1 MPEEAR
7 GDSATGARIRPAALP
22 SSRGARQCKPAS
34 NDAMWGEQMNAI
46 ADDDV
51 EAIIART
58 ALKYDLLPY
67 QSKAFAQSQPSRL
80 GAIARLFGL
89 EAAPLATARVLE
101 LGCASGGNIIPLA
114 LRYPD
119 ATFIGVDLARTQV
132 AAGRSRIA
140 KLGLKNIEIRCQSFT
155 EIGEELGHFDY
166 IVCHGVYSWVPPA
179 VQDAIFRIIGAR
191 LSPIGAACVSYNVL
205 PGWRMLQP
213 LRDAFMLEIPD
224 DVDSRARVAKARELL
239 TFLSD
244 ATPDPGPYGEMLR
257 TWAKRLSGL
266 PDDYIAHEFLEEMN
280 NPSTVRAFA
289 ASAGR
294 HGLGFLGECELA
306 AMIPDNYGAE
316 IAQQV
321 RARARNNLIDTEQY
335 FDLLSGRTFRNSILV
350 SSERWATV
358 DRALRPESLAGLH
371 FLTQAGMRLDRDGEK
386 YVATDIAGRTLTTT
400 SSVVADGV
408 ARLIARF
415 PSSSTL
421 DDCVGEDMAES
432 AAIRDALYNMLMV
445 GMITTSS
452 EPVDAAD
459 VSGRPIAIALARM
472 DAAEGGATTTNLR
485 HESIALDA
493 AMRALLPMLDGTR
506 DHAALAEGLAEE
518 ALAGRFSFL
527 REGRPVADPE
537 EVARTASE
545 HLPALLAQLAMSALL
560 DRG

>member
-1 MPEEAR
+1 
-7 GDSATGARIRPAALP
+7 
-22 SSRGARQCKPAS
+22 
-34 NDAMWGEQMNAI
+34 MNVI
-46 ADDDV
+46 VGDDV

-119 ATFIGVDLARTQV
+119 AAFIGVDLARTQV

-140 KLGLKNIEIRCQSFT
+140 KLGLNNIEIRCQSFT
-155 EIGEELGHFDY
+155 EIGEELGSFDY
-166 IVCHGVYSWVPPA
+166 IICHGVYSWVPPA
-179 VQDAIFRIIGAR
+179 VQDAIFRIVAAR
-191 LSPIGAACVSYNVL
+191 LSPVGAACISYNVL

-239 TFLSD
+239 TFLSE

-289 ASAGR
+289 AGAAR
-294 HGLGFLGECELA
+294 HGLGFLGECEFA
-306 AMIPDNYGAE
+306 GMIPDNYGAE

-321 RARARNNLIDTEQY
+321 RTRSRNDLVETEQY
-335 FDLLSGRTFRNSILV
+335 FDLLSGRTFRHSILV
-350 SSERWATV
+350 SSERLATAN
-358 DRALRPESLAGLH
+358 RSLQPDSIAGLN
-371 FLTQAGMRLDRDGEK
+371 FLTQAGMRLEREEDK
-386 YVATDIAGRTLTTT
+386 YTFIDAAGRSLTTT
-400 SSVVADGV
+400 SGKVADGIS
-408 ARLIARF
+408 RLIARF
-415 PSSSTL
+415 PSTSTL
-421 DDCVGEDMAES
+421 DDCVGADEDDRLT
-432 AAIRDALYNMLMV
+432 ILDALYRMV
-445 GMITTSS
+445 LAGMVTLSS

-459 VSGRPIAIALARM
+459 VGDRPQATALARA
-472 DAAEGGATTTNLR
+472 DAADGGNSTTNLR
-485 HESIALDA
+485 HESITLDLA
-493 AMRALLPMLDGTR
+493 TRVLLPMLDGSS
-506 DHAALAEGLAEE
+506 DHAALANGLAEE
-518 ALAGRFSFL
+518 ALAGRLGFF
-527 REGRPVADPE
+527 REGLPLSDPAD
-537 EVARTASE
+537 VKRAAKE
-545 HLPALLAQLAMSALL
+545 HLPVLLANMAKSALL
-560 DRG
+560 DHGG

>member
-1 MPEEAR
+1 MTAIEA
-7 GDSATGARIRPAALP
+7 D
-22 SSRGARQCKPAS
+22 
-34 NDAMWGEQMNAI
+34 E
-46 ADDDV
+46 DV

-140 KLGLKNIEIRCQSFT
+140 KLGLNNIKIHCQSFT
-155 EIGEELGHFDY
+155 EIGEELGSFDY
-166 IVCHGVYSWVPPA
+166 IICHGVYSWVPAA

-191 LSPIGAACVSYNVL
+191 LSPVGTACVSYNVL

-239 TFLSD
+239 DFLSK
-244 ATPDPGPYGEMLR
+244 ATPDKGPYGEMLR
-257 TWAKRLSGL
+257 TWAERLSGL

-289 ASAGR
+289 VGAAR

-306 AMIPDNYGAE
+306 GMIPENYGAE
-316 IAQQV
+316 TAAQV
-321 RARARNNLIDTEQY
+321 RARSRNDLIETEQY

-350 SSERWATV
+350 STQRLATA
-358 DRALRPESLAGLH
+358 DRALKPETVAGLH
-371 FLTQAGMRLDRDGEK
+371 FLTQAGMRLERDDGK
-386 YVATDIAGRTLTTT
+386 CVVTDAAGRTLTTM
-400 SSVVADGV
+400 SSSVADGI
-408 ARLIARF
+408 ARLVSRF

-421 DDCVGEDMAES
+421 DDCVGTDDEDK
-432 AAIRDALYNMLMV
+432 AAILDGLYRMLLV
-445 GMITTSS
+445 GMVTVSS
-452 EPVDAAD
+452 EPIDAAE
-459 VSGRPIAIALARM
+459 VSDQPMAIALARA
-472 DAAEGGATTTNLR
+472 DAADGATYTTNLR

-493 AMRALLPMLDGTR
+493 AIRALLPMLDGTR
-506 DHAALAEGLAEE
+506 DHAALADGLAEE
-518 ALAGRFSFL
+518 ALAGRLGFL
-527 REGRPVADPE
+527 REGQPVAGPE
-537 EVARTASE
+537 EVARAASE
-545 HLPALLAQLAMSALL
+545 HLPALLAQLARSALL

>member
-1 MPEEAR
+1 
-7 GDSATGARIRPAALP
+7 
-22 SSRGARQCKPAS
+22 
-34 NDAMWGEQMNAI
+34 MNVI

-119 ATFIGVDLARTQV
+119 AAFIGVDLARTQV

-155 EIGEELGHFDY
+155 EIGEELGSFDY
-166 IVCHGVYSWVPPA
+166 IICHGVYSWVPPA

-191 LSPIGAACVSYNVL
+191 LSPVGAACISYNVL

-239 TFLSD
+239 AFLSE

-280 NPSTVRAFA
+280 NPSTVRAFVAGA
-289 ASAGR
+289 AR
-294 HGLGFLGECELA
+294 HGLGFLGECDLS

-316 IAQQV
+316 IAQQL
-321 RARARNNLIDTEQY
+321 RARSRNDLVETEQY

-350 SSERWATV
+350 SSQRLATA
-358 DRALRPESLAGLH
+358 DRALKPDSLAGLH

-386 YVATDIAGRTLTTT
+386 YVVTDVAGRTLTTT
-400 SSVVADGV
+400 SGV
-408 ARLIARF
+408 AAEAIGRLIARF

-421 DDCVGEDMAES
+421 DDCMGADTAER
-432 AAIRDALYNMLMV
+432 AAIGDALYNMLLV
-445 GMITTSS
+445 GMITVSS
-452 EPVDAAD
+452 EPIDAGE
-459 VSGRPIAIALARM
+459 VSDHPIAITLARV
-472 DAAEGGATTTNLR
+472 DAAEGSGSTTNLR

-506 DHAALAEGLAEE
+506 DHAALADGLTEE
-518 ALAGRFSFL
+518 TLAGRLGFL
-527 REGRPVADPE
+527 REGQPVTDPE
-537 EVARTASE
+537 EVTRTARE
-545 HLPALLAQLAMSALL
+545 HLPALLTQLARSALL